1 MTPKEQIIDLIAAG
15 VPTSQI
21 AAAVGCTDA
30 YVSQLKS
37 DPEVQTI
44 LATKAVE
51 TTAKDVAFDTAL
63 ERAESMA
70 LDKIEKNLP
79 FANLGQALVAFKTLN
94 SARKRKDAFAQID
107 SSGTTINVNLMLP
120 AQAIPT
126 YTMSAR
132 SELIEV
138 DGKPMITATPKSLDQ
153 ILALRAATAA
163 PAGLPAITSLERA
176 AGMLEKI
183 AVPQRTA
190 RKLAL
195 SADVL

>member
-1 MTPKEQIIDLIAAG
+1 MTPKDQIVDLLAAG

-30 YVSQLKS
+30 YVSQLKA
-37 DPEVQTI
+37 DPEVQTL

-63 ERAESMA
+63 ERAESTA
-70 LDKIEKNLP
+70 LDKIERNLP
-79 FANLGQALVAFKTLN
+79 FANLGQALMAFKVLN
-94 SARKRKDAFAQID
+94 GARKRKDAFAQVD
-107 SSGTTINVNLMLP
+107 SGGTTINVNLTLP

-138 DGKPMITATPKSLDQ
+138 DGKPMITATPKSLDAILTAKAGADRQ
-153 ILALRAATAA
+153 IPGGLMRAAN
-163 PAGLPAITSLERA
+163 LLEAITVPSRA
-176 AGMLEKI
+176 PRR
-183 AVPQRTA
+183 VPA
-190 RKLAL
+190 EL